1 MVEPSPTE
9 ESDEVW
15 VERALQDPGA
25 YEELVRRYQRRLYNL
40 AGRLTGDREEAEDLA
55 QEALVR
61 AYVALPRFRKG
72 ERFSP
77 WVYKI
82 AVNLCINYLRR
93 RKTLVALN
101 DQAPFV
107 DRSPTP
113 EQSLERGETQAT
125 VQKAILALPEQ
136 YRAVILMRHQQELS
150 YSEIAEALGL
160 PLGTVKTHL
169 FRAREMLH
177 RLLSQELNMEAP
189 RGTRD

>member
-15 VERALQDPGA
+15 VERALQDPRA

>member
-1 MVEPSPTE
+1 VVEPSPTE

-15 VERALQDPGA
+15 VERALQDPRA

>member
-1 MVEPSPTE
+1 MVEPRPVE

-15 VERALQDPGA
+15 VERALQDPRA